1 LAVLLTSKVVEEE
14 LEGAPEP
21 VGRILDSVPVSGRE
35 TVRVDDEVHDLA
47 NAYIS
52 AGVVAVR

>member
-1 LAVLLTSKVVEEE
+1 MLLTSKVVEEE